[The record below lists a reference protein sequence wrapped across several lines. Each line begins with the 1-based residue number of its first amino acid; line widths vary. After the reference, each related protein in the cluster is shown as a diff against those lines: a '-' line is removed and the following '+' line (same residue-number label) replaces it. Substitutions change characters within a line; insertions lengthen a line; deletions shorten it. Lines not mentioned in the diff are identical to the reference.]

1 VITQGKVTTEHLQ
14 RLAYLYVRQSSLHQ
28 VHEHRESTARQ
39 YELKRRAQ
47 ALGWSAE
54 QLIIIDEDQGLS
66 GASAAERSGFQR
78 MVAEVGLG
86 HVGVVMGLEVSRL
99 ARNSADWHRL
109 LEICALSNTLILDED
124 GIYDPSHFNDRLLL
138 GLKGTMSEAELHL
151 LRARLLGGQL
161 NKARRGELWIRP
173 PIGYVFDPRT
183 CSLVLDPDEQIQEVV
198 RLLFETFRRTGSAL
212 KVVRYFDVNGIG
224 WPRRIVSGVRAGDIV
239 FSPLA
244 HSQVLRILHN
254 PRYTGAFVFGRT
266 RSAKIPIGGP
276 HRYRRVPKQDWKVF
290 LPNSFPGYIS
300 WEQYEA
306 NQEILRANAQ
316 SYGYDR
322 RRSPA
327 REGAALLQG
336 LVLCGKC
343 GDRMTVRYYVR
354 KGQPLP
360 IYTCQRRG
368 IESAKLPCQVIPGS
382 GLDEIVSGLVLEA
395 VSPASLEVALEV
407 FEELRARRAEIHR
420 LHCVQV
426 QRAREE
432 AELAQRQFMLVR
444 PENRL
449 VADSLERRWNER
461 LAELSK
467 AEEEYA
473 SAVKSE
479 DPELSPAARER
490 IHALA
495 YDLPRVWNDPCTPA
509 RERKRILRLLVED
522 VTLIRD
528 RKIRLHIRWKG
539 GATTSME
546 RPLPLS
552 APDLNRTSATVVEL
566 VRALAT
572 EQTDHQIAETLNNR
586 WLRTGTGQRFTRLR
600 VRRIR
605 LAYGIHS
612 LAQHKREAGWH
623 TTAEMSAQF
632 HVHPQTLKRYAY
644 EGVLNAR
651 RVDDKGQIL
660 FAPFNGPPPQ
670 PSHGRRLRDLCR
682 YPKLT
687 PHVRKEVQY
696 EA

>member
-1 VITQGKVTTEHLQ
+1 MAQGKVTTEHLQ

-28 VHEHRESTARQ
+28 VHENRESTARQ

-54 QLIIIDEDQGLS
+54 QLVIIDEDQGLS
-66 GASAAERSGFQR
+66 GASAAERGGFQR

-86 HVGVVMGLEVSRL
+86 RVGVVMGLEVSRL
-99 ARNSADWHRL
+99 ARNCADWHRL
-109 LEICALSNTLILDED
+109 LEICALSSTLILDED
-124 GIYDPSHFNDRLLL
+124 GIYDPGHFNDRLLL

-161 NKARRGELWIRP
+161 NKARRGELWVRP
-173 PIGYVFDPRT
+173 PIGYVFEPRT
-183 CSLVLDPDEQIQEVV
+183 QRLVLDPDEQIQRVV

-212 KVVRYFDVNGIG
+212 KVVRYFNLKGIG
-224 WPRRIVSGVRAGDIV
+224 WPRRIVSGVRAGEVV

-244 HSQVLRILHN
+244 HNQVLRVLHN
-254 PRYTGAFVFGRT
+254 PRYAGAFVFGRT
-266 RSAKIPIGGP
+266 RTVKIPIGGP
-276 HRYRRVPKQDWKVF
+276 HRYRRVPQQEWKVF

-300 WEQYEA
+300 WDQYET
-306 NQEILRANAQ
+306 NQEILRANARG
-316 SYGYDR
+316 YGYDR

-360 IYTCQRRG
+360 TYVCQRRS
-368 IESAKLPCQVIPGS
+368 IESAKSPCQVIPGS
-382 GLDEIVSGLVLEA
+382 GLDEIVSRLVIDA

-420 LHCVQV
+420 LHRAQV

-432 AELAQRQFMLVR
+432 VELAQRQFMLVR

-449 VADSLERRWNER
+449 VADSLERCWNEK

-467 AEEEYA
+467 AEEEY
-473 SAVKSE
+473 SRAVKAE
-479 DPELSPAARER
+479 NPELSPAARER
-490 IHALA
+490 IHSLIS
-495 YDLPRVWNDPCTPA
+495 DLPRVWNDASTPA
-509 RERKRILRLLVED
+509 RERKRILRLLIED
-522 VTLIRD
+522 VTLIRN
-528 RKIRLHIRWKG
+528 REIHLHIRWKG
-539 GATTSME
+539 GATTSLE
-546 RPLPLS
+546 HPLPRS
-552 APDLNRTSATVVEL
+552 APDLRRTSPSVVEM
-566 VRALAT
+566 VRALAR
-572 EQTDHQIAETLNNR
+572 EQTDHQIAETLNDR
-586 WLRTGTGQRFTRLR
+586 WLRTGTGRRFTREG
-600 VRRIR
+600 VKRIR
-605 LAYGIHS
+605 RAYRIRS
-612 LAQHKREAGWH
+612 FAQHKREAGWH
-623 TTAEMSAQF
+623 TTAELSAQF
-632 HVHPQTLKRYAY
+632 HIHPQTLKRYAW
-644 EGVLNAR
+644 EGVLNAQ
-651 RVDDKGQIL
+651 RVNDKGEIL
-660 FAPFNGPPPQ
+660 FEPLSGPPPQ
-670 PSHGRRLRDLCR
+670 PSHGTRLRDRRR

>member
-1 VITQGKVTTEHLQ
+1 MITQGKVTTEHLQ

-28 VHEHRESTARQ
+28 VREHRESTARQ

-47 ALGWSAE
+47 ALGWRAE

-66 GASAAERSGFQR
+66 GASASERSGFQR

-86 HVGVVMGLEVSRL
+86 RVGVVMGLEVSRL

-173 PIGYVFDPRT
+173 PLGYLFDPRT
-183 CSLVLDPDEQIQEVV
+183 CRLVLDPDEQIQNAV

-212 KVVRYFDVNGIG
+212 KVVRYFDARGIG
-224 WPRRIVSGVRAGDIV
+224 WPRRIVSGVRAGEII

-244 HSQVLRILHN
+244 HNQVLRILHN

-266 RSAKIPIGGP
+266 RSAKIPLGSP
-276 HRYRRVPKQDWKVF
+276 HRYRRLPRQEWKVF

-300 WEQYEA
+300 WEQYESH
-306 NQEILRANAQ
+306 QETLRANARG
-316 SYGYDR
+316 YGYDR
-322 RRSPA
+322 RRSPP

-360 IYTCQRRG
+360 IYVCQRRS

-382 GLDEIVSGLVLEA
+382 GLDEIVSRLVLEA

-407 FEELRARRAEIHR
+407 FEELRARRTEIHQ
-420 LHCVQV
+420 LHRVQV

-432 AELAQRQFMLVR
+432 VELAQRQFMLVR

-449 VADSLERRWNER
+449 VADNLERRWNEK
-461 LAELSK
+461 LADLSK

-473 SAVKSE
+473 RAVKAE

-490 IHALA
+490 IHSLVA
-495 YDLPRVWNDPCTPA
+495 DLPRVWNDARTPA
-509 RERKRILRLLVED
+509 RERKRILRLLIED

-528 RKIRLHIRWKG
+528 REIHLHIRWKG
-539 GATTSME
+539 GATTSLDH
-546 RPLPLS
+546 PLPLS
-552 APDLNRTSATVVEL
+552 APDLRRTSATVVEL

-572 EQTDHQIAETLNNR
+572 EQTDHQIAGTLNDR

-605 LAYGIHS
+605 RAYGIRG
-612 LAQHKREAGWH
+612 LAQHKREAGWF
-623 TTAEMSAQF
+623 TTAEISAQL
-632 HVHPQTLKRYAY
+632 HIHPQTLKRYAR
-644 EGVLNAR
+644 EGVLNAQ
-651 RVDDKGQIL
+651 RVDDKGEIL
-660 FAPFNGPPPQ
+660 FEPLTGVLPKADRGK
-670 PSHGRRLRDLCR
+670 RLRDRRR

>member
-1 VITQGKVTTEHLQ
+1 MMTQGKVTTEHLQ
-14 RLAYLYVRQSSLHQ
+14 RFAYLYVRQSSLHQ

-47 ALGWSAE
+47 TLGWSAE
-54 QLIIIDEDQGLS
+54 QLIVIDEDQGLS

-86 HVGVVMGLEVSRL
+86 RVGVVMGLEVSRL

-124 GIYDPSHFNDRLLL
+124 GIYDPGHFNDRLLL

-173 PIGYVFDPRT
+173 PIGYVFDPQT
-183 CSLVLDPDEQIQEVV
+183 CSLVLDSDEQIQQAV
-198 RLLFETFRRTGSAL
+198 RLLFETFRRTGSAF
-212 KVVRYFDVNGIG
+212 KVVRYFDVKGIG
-224 WPRRIVSGVRAGDIV
+224 WPRRIVAGVRAGELV
-239 FSPLA
+239 FSPLT

-266 RSAKIPIGGP
+266 RSTKIPIGGSP
-276 HRYRRVPKQDWKVF
+276 RNLRLPRQAWQVF
-290 LPNSFPGYIS
+290 LPDLFPGYIS
-300 WEQYEA
+300 WEQYET
-306 NQEILRANAQ
+306 NQETLRANARG
-316 SYGYDR
+316 YGYDR

-343 GDRMTVRYYVR
+343 GDRMSVRYYVR

-360 IYTCQRRG
+360 IYVCQRRS

-382 GLDEIVSGLVLEA
+382 GLDEIVSRLVLEA
-395 VSPASLEVALEV
+395 VSPASLEIALEV

-420 LHCVQV
+420 LHRIQV

-432 AELAQRQFMLVR
+432 VELAQRQFMLVR

-449 VADSLERRWNER
+449 VADSLERRWNEK

-473 SAVKSE
+473 RAVKAE
-479 DPELSPAARER
+479 DPDLSPAARER
-490 IHALA
+490 IHSLVS
-495 YDLPRVWNDPCTPA
+495 DLPAVWNGACTPA
-509 RERKRILRLLVED
+509 RERKRMLRLIVED

-528 RKIRLHIRWKG
+528 RKIHLHIRWKG

-546 RPLPLS
+546 HPLPLS

-572 EQTDHQIAETLNNR
+572 EQTDHQIADTLNGR
-586 WLRTGTGQRFTRLR
+586 WLRTGTSQRFTRLR

-605 LAYGIHS
+605 LAYGIRS
-612 LAQHKREAGWH
+612 LAQYKREAGWH
-623 TTAEMSAQF
+623 TTAEISAQL
-632 HVHPQTLKRYAY
+632 HLHPQTLKRYAH
-644 EGVLNAR
+644 EGVLSAQ
-651 RVDDKGQIL
+651 RVNDKGEIL
-660 FAPFNGPPPQ
+660 FEPFSGPPPE
-670 PSHGRRLRDLCR
+670 PHHEKRLRDR
-682 YPKLT
+682 RRHPKLT
-687 PHVRKEVQY
+687 PHVRKEMQY
-696 EA
+696 ET

>member
-1 VITQGKVTTEHLQ
+1 MISQEKVTTEHLQ

-39 YELKRRAQ
+39 YELRCRAQ

-54 QLIIIDEDQGLS
+54 QLIIVDEDQGLS
-66 GASAAERSGFQR
+66 GASAALRTGFQR

-86 HVGVVMGLEVSRL
+86 RVGVVMGLEVSRL

-124 GIYDPSHFNDRLLL
+124 GVYDPSHFNDRLLL

-212 KVVRYFDVNGIG
+212 RVVRYFDEKGIG
-224 WPRRIVSGVRAGDIV
+224 WPHRIVRGLRAGEIV
-239 FSPLA
+239 FSLLA
-244 HSQVLRILHN
+244 HHDVLRTLHN

-266 RSAKIPIGGP
+266 RAAKIPIGGP
-276 HRYRRVPKQDWKVF
+276 LRYRRLPRQEWKVF

-300 WEQYEA
+300 WEHYEA
-306 NQEILRANAQ
+306 NQETLRDNARG
-316 SYGYDR
+316 YGYDR

-327 REGAALLQG
+327 REGTALLQG
-336 LVLCGKC
+336 LILCGKC

-360 IYTCQRRG
+360 IYVCQRRA

-382 GLDEIVSGLVLEA
+382 GLDEIVSRLVLEA
-395 VSPASLEVALEV
+395 VSPASLEIAMEV
-407 FEELRARRAEIHR
+407 FEELRARSAEIHR
-420 LHCVQV
+420 LHRVQL
-426 QRAREE
+426 QRVREE
-432 AELAQRQFMLVR
+432 VELAQRQFMLVR

-449 VADSLERRWNER
+449 VADNLERRWNEK
-461 LAELSK
+461 LTELSK

-473 SAVKSE
+473 RAVKAE

-490 IHALA
+490 IHALVS
-495 YDLPRVWNDPCTPA
+495 DLPRVWNDACTPA
-509 RERKRILRLLVED
+509 RERKRILRLLIED
-522 VTLIRD
+522 VTLSRD
-528 RKIRLHIRWKG
+528 REIHLHIRWKG
-539 GATTSME
+539 GATTSLDQ
-546 RPLPLS
+546 PLPLS
-552 APDLNRTSATVVEL
+552 APELRRTSATVVEL

-572 EQTDHQIAETLNNR
+572 EQTDHQIAQTLNDR
-586 WLRTGTGQRFTRLR
+586 WLRTGTAQRFTRLR

-605 LAYGIHS
+605 RTYGIRS

-623 TTAEMSAQF
+623 TTAEISAQL
-632 HVHPQTLKRYAY
+632 HIHPQTLKRHAR
-644 EGVLNAR
+644 EGVLNAQ
-651 RVDDKGQIL
+651 RVSDKGEIL
-660 FAPFNGPPPQ
+660 FAPFDGPPPQ
-670 PSHGRRLRDLCR
+670 PLQGKRLRDRRR
-682 YPKLT
+682 YPKLAT
-687 PHVRKEVQY
+687 HVRKKVQY